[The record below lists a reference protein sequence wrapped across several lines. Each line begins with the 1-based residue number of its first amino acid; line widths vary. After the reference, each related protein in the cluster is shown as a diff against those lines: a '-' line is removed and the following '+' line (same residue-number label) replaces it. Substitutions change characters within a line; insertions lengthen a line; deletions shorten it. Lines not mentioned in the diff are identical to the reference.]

1 MGIIRFEMSFA
12 DKSMKIDNNVFMDI
26 LEAFNSGNGIS
37 Q

>member
-1 MGIIRFEMSFA
+1 MRSIRFEMSFA
-12 DKSMKIDNNVFMDI
+12 DKSIKIDNNAFMDI